1 MAVLFLISC
10 LVLLF
15 VGGGNATGKKPS
27 TPWGGRIENNVELI
41 SMRHRSNTKF
51 WEITYV
57 IV

>member
-1 MAVLFLISC
+1 MQLAKK
-10 LVLLF
+10 LL
-15 VGGGNATGKKPS
+15 PL
-27 TPWGGRIENNVELI
+27 GGRIENNVELI